1 LEGWSVNNHPVR
13 STIPIAAQMI
23 AERMHLTSPQNEPL
37 KQVLGQVQMQQA
49 CALVVPSVRY
59 RHSA

>member
-23 AERMHLTSPQNEPL
+23 AERMHLISPLNEPL
-37 KQVLGQVQMQQA
+37 KQVSGQVQMQRA
-49 CALVVPSVRY
+49 CVLVVPSVRY
-59 RHSA
+59 HHSS